1 MNTTSN
7 TFKPLTYVLLLC
19 VVFTLNSCKK
29 EEKKEILSDK
39 ISHIDFINNLEIEG
53 VVESVKNS
61 TISYPRGPLS
71 KIIWIIKDGTIV
83 KDSDVVCI
91 LECEELQKDYDE
103 SLIQLDIIKGSRNK
117 AEADLNMQ
125 YAMLDA
131 QVKSNAAQ
139 TAISNLDTLQLKYLS
154 PKKRRIKELELQKSA
169 IEKAKL
175 ERKLKNLDIIN
186 QSQLRNLDIQI
197 QSWAFRVANA
207 KEQLD
212 KLTLRSLQSG
222 TAFRKNSYFSNEKI
236 QEGDQ
241 VYGGMPLINIPD
253 YSEMKVIIS
262 ASESNYKQINVNDS
276 VEYSFDALPGLKAK
290 GKILMKAP
298 VGQPIKEKSKV
309 KIFQIEA
316 SMDKAP
322 KLPDPGLSAH
332 CNIIMNR
339 VRDTIV
345 VPQIAIFEEDSMK
358 VVYVKTN
365 NNYERR
371 QVNIGTTSL
380 NNAVITAG
388 LKGYERLSLIKP
400 SNSRIKKTTLLPK
413 PKKKQIAG
421 KKIKIPGNN
430 KATAKTLK
438 TQSK

>member
-1 MNTTSN
+1 MNITSLKKAP
-7 TFKPLTYVLLLC
+7 FTYVSILC
-19 VVFTLNSCKK
+19 VVLTLSSCKK
-29 EEKKEILSDK
+29 VEKKEILSDK
-39 ISHIDFINNLEIEG
+39 ISHIDFMNNLEIDG

-61 TISYPRGPLS
+61 TISCPRGPRA
-71 KIIWIIKDGTIV
+71 KIIWLIKDGSIV

-91 LECEELQKDYDE
+91 VESEELQKEYDE
-103 SLIQLDIIKGSRNK
+103 SLIQLESIKGSRNK
-117 AEADLNMQ
+117 AQADLNMQ

-131 QVKSNAAQ
+131 QVKSNDAQ

-154 PKKRRIKELELQKSA
+154 PKKRRIKELELQKRS

-175 ERKLKNLDIIN
+175 ERKLKNLEIIN

-197 QSWAFRVANA
+197 QSWTFRVANA
-207 KEQLD
+207 KDQLD
-212 KLTLRSLQSG
+212 KLSLRSLQSG
-222 TAFRKNSYFSNEKI
+222 TAFRANSFFSNGKI
-236 QEGDQ
+236 KEGDQ
-241 VYGGMPLINIPD
+241 IYGGMPLINIPD

-276 VEYSFDALPGLKAK
+276 VEFTFDAIPGLKTK
-290 GKILMKAP
+290 GKITMKAP

-339 VRDTIV
+339 VKDTIV
-345 VPQIAIFEEDSMK
+345 VPQISIYEEDSMK
-358 VVYVKTN
+358 FVYIKTDK
-365 NNYERR
+365 NYEKR
-371 QVNIGTTSL
+371 QVNVGATSL
-380 NNAVITAG
+380 KEAVITAG

-400 SNSRIKKTTLLPK
+400 TSSRVKKTTLLPK
-413 PKKKQIAG
+413 PKKKQ
-421 KKIKIPGNN
+421 KQKQ
-430 KATAKTLK
+430 K

>member
-1 MNTTSN
+1 MNITSKAI
-7 TFKPLTYVLLLC
+7 KPFACVYIFC

-39 ISHIDFINNLEIEG
+39 ISHIDFVNNLEIDG

-61 TISYPRGPLS
+61 TISCPRGNRS
-71 KIIWIIKDGTIV
+71 KIIWLIKDGTVV

-91 LECEELQKDYDE
+91 LESEELQKEYDQ
-103 SLIQLDIIKGSRNK
+103 SLIQLESIKGSRNK

-154 PKKRRIKELELQKSA
+154 PKKRRIKELELQKRA

-175 ERKLKNLDIIN
+175 ERKLKNLEIIN

-197 QSWAFRVANA
+197 QSWTFRVANS
-207 KEQLD
+207 KDQLE
-212 KLTLRSLQSG
+212 KLTLRSMQSG
-222 TAFRKNSYFSNEKI
+222 IAFRANSFFSNGKI

-241 VYGGMPLINIPD
+241 IYGGMPLINIPD

-276 VEYSFDALPGLKAK
+276 VEYSFDAIPGLKTK
-290 GKILMKAP
+290 GKITMKSP

-322 KLPDPGLSAH
+322 KLPDPGLTVH
-332 CNIIMNR
+332 CNIIMSR

-345 VPQIAIFEEDSMK
+345 VPQIAIYEEDSMK
-358 VVYVKTN
+358 VVYVKTEK
-365 NNYERR
+365 NYEKR
-371 QVNIGTTSL
+371 QVNVGATSL
-380 NNAVITAG
+380 KEAVITAG

-400 SNSRIKKTTLLPK
+400 PNSHIKTTTLLPK
-413 PKKKQIAG
+413 AKKSQKAG
-421 KKIKIPGNN
+421 KKSKESGKMI
-430 KATAKTLK
+430 AADKTLK
-438 TQSK
+438 KTSK